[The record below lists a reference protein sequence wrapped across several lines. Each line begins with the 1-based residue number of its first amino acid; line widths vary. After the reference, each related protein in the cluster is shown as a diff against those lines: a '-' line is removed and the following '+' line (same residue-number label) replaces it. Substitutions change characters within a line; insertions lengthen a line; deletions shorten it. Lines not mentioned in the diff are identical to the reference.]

1 MMRLLGVALG
11 EDRILGEKF
20 PQERQRGEFSKR
32 GARETY
38 EQHEYRLYA
47 HRLLEPDD
55 AELLA
60 KAKDMNPNGF
70 WECPFTVRGVRFQV
84 SMEKKLRDLEAET
97 ERQTICKIVSQGLA
111 QSDPRY
117 ISKIIFMVRHPRAVA
132 KSQERLRREMKFRT
146 EDGVEHDLYE
156 GATVHSPKMFIDVTV
171 AAMRWIEEHFE
182 IPVLL
187 VRYDDLIG
195 DAARTL
201 ARVGAFLREGDA
213 AAWMRAA
220 QEIDPNLRRSYP
232 QEQKSNL
239 WGDAEAVYRMLEGL
253 DFEGARKFRND
264 TRTMTS
270 REERS
275 WTCLRCEQ
283 EVVEVHCLRCK
294 KNHEGFRTN
303 LREYADERHIPWRE
317 RPCAFEVA
325 HDLDNSLIDIE
336 SSIDDNF
343 WVCAREQR
351 TGS

>member
-20 PQERQRGEFSKR
+20 PQERQREEFAKR
-32 GARETY
+32 GAVETC

-47 HRLLEPDD
+47 QRLLEPND

-146 EDGVEHDLYE
+146 EDGVEHDLYD

-171 AAMRWIEEHFE
+171 AALRWIEEHFD
-182 IPVLL
+182 IPILL

-195 DAARTL
+195 DAVHTL
-201 ARVGAFLREGDA
+201 SRVGAFLDEGDA
-213 AAWMRAA
+213 ADWALASM
-220 QEIDPNLRRSYP
+220 EIDPDLRRSYP

-239 WGDAEAVYRMLEGL
+239 WNDAESVYRMLESL
-253 DFEGARKFRND
+253 DFEGARKFRSNQ
-264 TRTMTS
+264 RSMTS
-270 REERS
+270 RETRS
-275 WTCLRCEQ
+275 WMCLRCEQ

-303 LREYADERHIPWRE
+303 LREYADEHHIPWKD

-325 HDLDNSLIDIE
+325 HDLDNSLVDIE
-336 SSIDDNF
+336 ISIDDNF